1 MVLNFLRSLSFY
13 NGGERVWRHKS
24 SLTTQTNWNFP
35 ERYYNNLHFFC
46 QIAVNRGAQLTMF
59 VWVTELLLDM
69 ARSGIGKHYK
79 CRIGYILDAILEKAN
94 NTKKKLILK
103 TLSQSF

>member
-1 MVLNFLRSLSFY
+1 MMSQIIPDHTNKLKFSSNVLQP
-13 NGGERVWRHKS
+13 
-24 SLTTQTNWNFP
+24 T
-35 ERYYNNLHFFC
+35 FFFG

-59 VWVTELLLDM
+59 VWVMEILLDM

-79 CRIGYILDAILEKAN
+79 CRIEYILDTILDKAN
-94 NTKKKLILK
+94 NTQKKLILK

>member
-1 MVLNFLRSLSFY
+1 MAESACDVTNHP
-13 NGGERVWRHKS
+13 WPHKQIEIFPKGIA
-24 SLTTQTNWNFP
+24 TT
-35 ERYYNNLHFFC
+35 YIFFC

-79 CRIGYILDAILEKAN
+79 CRIGYILDTILEKAN
-94 NTKKKLILK
+94 NTQKKLILK